1 MSTPGTNESVVTAP
15 EESKLDENTVQ
26 LDTPIQRGKQLI
38 DTVTLRKPCAG
49 ELRGIHLAELL
60 NLDVASLIKVIPRI
74 SSPGITAPEAAG
86 MDPADLLAIGG
97 KVVGFLLQK
106 QAKTD
111 ASLVA

>member
-1 MSTPGTNESVVTAP
+1 MSLSDTAESVVVAP
-15 EESKLDENTVQ
+15 AENNLDENTVE
-26 LDTPIQRGKQLI
+26 LDTPIQRGKQI
-38 DTVTLRKPCAG
+38 ISTVTLRKPCAG

-97 KVVGFLLQK
+97 KIVGFLLQK

>member
-1 MSTPGTNESVVTAP
+1 MSIPETADSVNTAP
-15 EESKLDENTVQ
+15 EETKHDENTVQ

-38 DTVTLRKPCAG
+38 ETVTLRKPCAG

-60 NLDVASLIKVIPRI
+60 NLDVNSLIKVIPRI

>member
-1 MSTPGTNESVVTAP
+1 MRTTQPNDTADSTADEVIVNENVVFLDSPIKRGTQE
-15 EESKLDENTVQ
+15 
-26 LDTPIQRGKQLI
+26 I
-38 DTVTLRKPCAG
+38 DTITLRKPNAG

-60 NLDVASLIKVIPRI
+60 NLDVGSLIKVIPRI
-74 SSPGITAPEAAG
+74 SSPAITAPEAAG

>member
-1 MSTPGTNESVVTAP
+1 MNTPETTASAVVAP
-15 EESKLDENTVQ
+15 EDIKPDENTVE
-26 LDTPIQRGKQLI
+26 LDTPIQRGKQVI
-38 DTVTLRKPCAG
+38 STITLRKPCAG

-60 NLDVASLIKVIPRI
+60 NLDVASLMKVIPRI

>member
-1 MSTPGTNESVVTAP
+1 MSTPETAESVVAAP
-15 EESKLDENTVQ
+15 QESHDENTIQ

-38 DTVTLRKPCAG
+38 NTITLRKPCAG

-74 SSPGITAPEAAG
+74 SSPGLTAPEAAD

>member
-1 MSTPGTNESVVTAP
+1 MSTPDTAESVVKAP
-15 EESKLDENTVQ
+15 VENQLDENTVE
-26 LDTPIQRGKQLI
+26 LDTPIQRGKQI
-38 DTVTLRKPCAG
+38 ISTVTLRKPCAG

>member
-1 MSTPGTNESVVTAP
+1 MSTPDTAESVVNAP
-15 EESKLDENTVQ
+15 AENKLDENTVE
-26 LDTPIQRGKQLI
+26 LDTPIQRGKQI
-38 DTVTLRKPCAG
+38 ISTVTLRKPCAG

-74 SSPGITAPEAAG
+74 SSPGVTAPEAAG

>member
-1 MSTPGTNESVVTAP
+1 MRTPEANENADSGAD
-15 EESKLDENTVQ
+15 EISISENTVP
-26 LDTPIQRGKQLI
+26 LDTPIKRGMQEI
-38 DTVTLRKPCAG
+38 TSITLRKPNAG

-60 NLDVASLIKVIPRI
+60 NLDVGSLIKVLPRI
-74 SSPGITAPEAAG
+74 SSPALNAAEAAS

-106 QAKTD
+106 QTKTD

>member
-1 MSTPGTNESVVTAP
+1 MSTPENAESVVIAP
-15 EESKLDENTVQ
+15 EENKLDENVVE
-26 LDTPIQRGKQLI
+26 LDTPIQRGKQI
-38 DTVTLRKPCAG
+38 ISTVTLRKPCAG

-74 SSPGITAPEAAG
+74 TSPGITAPEAAG

>member
-1 MSTPGTNESVVTAP
+1 MSTPDTAESVVNAP
-15 EESKLDENTVQ
+15 VETPLDENTIE
-26 LDTPIQRGKQLI
+26 LDTPIQRGKQI
-38 DTVTLRKPCAG
+38 ISTVTLRKPCAG

>member
-1 MSTPGTNESVVTAP
+1 MSIPETADSVNTAT
-15 EESKLDENTVQ
+15 EESKHDENTVQ

-38 DTVTLRKPCAG
+38 ETVTLRKPCAG

>member
-1 MSTPGTNESVVTAP
+1 MPTPDAEKSTVTAP
-15 EESKLDENTVQ
+15 EERKPDENTVE
-26 LDTPIQRGKQLI
+26 LDTPIQRGNQLI
-38 DTVTLRKPCAG
+38 STVTLRKPCAG

-60 NLDVASLIKVIPRI
+60 NLDVTSLIKVIPRI